1 MNSHGEQPGKKA
13 VVEII
18 DSAQRKHSSPRDASP
33 PPAKAPRGDGDAG
46 TGLPVP
52 AHQTKTNS
60 SGDRTNTEALLHS
73 HTVTVANNDRGK
85 NASEKTLA
93 ARGQHD
99 GDNEVFNEVTTPPSP
114 NITAQLVSDLCLNP
128 PNSGLLTSVLG
139 RTLTLLDFS
148 VMCRGNSLYFM
159 YRCLHAWR
167 V

>member
-1 MNSHGEQPGKKA
+1 M
-13 VVEII
+13 EII

-46 TGLPVP
+46 TGLPIP

-114 NITAQLVSDLCLNP
+114 NITAQLVSDLCLNT
-128 PNSGLLTSVLG
+128 NSGFTNICAWTDLNSVG
-139 RTLTLLDFS
+139 F
-148 VMCRGNSLYFM
+148 
-159 YRCLHAWR
+159 
-167 V
+167 